1 MSIPQTITKGIIPKY
16 SSRQNYNQA
25 PKPLNQE
32 SSNESA
38 SSNILI
44 SKAYSS
50 KNRMAGGLITGKQNI
65 SPKTPEDSR
74 SDSSKQRSRQ
84 QKDFKI
90 ELDSIELQERLLQQ
104 EIQSIDFAGHK
115 QRLFDS
121 LQAITEENKEMEET
135 FGKKPNFNNKPN
147 QVSIKT
153 RGNEEENK
161 SNQNLLKMLQD
172 YKVIPQRAI
181 QIDLKSRENPENSK
195 LVMKS
200 SELVENN
207 KPTQPQFKEIKVKQ
221 YFYDDPSQHEP
232 VDETEEFYQPTDKRE
247 KSPLQKKYAG
257 RGRTEPNEKRN
268 SNKSKE
274 LGGNQ
279 RIFDKN
285 ERKIGANYGNKE
297 VIKRTGQ
304 MIMRQSGA
312 SIGTSIT
319 NQLKKSESA
328 NKDEL
333 RDSKESLRTASKDYV
348 RINPKIDIKKLLYS

>member
-25 PKPLNQE
+25 TKPLNQD

-50 KNRMAGGLITGKQNI
+50 KNRMAGGLITGKPNTSSNI
-65 SPKTPEDSR
+65 PEDSR
-74 SDSSKQRSRQ
+74 SDSSKQRARQ
-84 QKDFKI
+84 QKEFKI
-90 ELDSIELQERLLQQ
+90 ELDSIESQERLLQQ

-161 SNQNLLKMLQD
+161 SNQDLLKMLQD
-172 YKVIPQRAI
+172 YKVIPQKII
-181 QIDLKSRENPENSK
+181 QKDLKSSEIPENLNFVK
-195 LVMKS
+195 KKS
-200 SELVENN
+200 EVIENN

-221 YFYDDPSQHEP
+221 FLYDDGNQYEP
-232 VDETEEFYQPTDKRE
+232 VEETEEFYQTTNKRE
-247 KSPLQKKYAG
+247 KSPIPKKYAG

-268 SNKSKE
+268 SNRSKE
-274 LGGNQ
+274 LGGNE
-279 RIFDKN
+279 RVFDKN
-285 ERKIGANYGNKE
+285 ERKIGGNYGNKE

-304 MIMRQSGA
+304 MIMRQSGV
-312 SIGTSIT
+312 SIGSGVTS
-319 NQLKKSESA
+319 QLKKSESV
-328 NKDEL
+328 KKEDL

-348 RINPKIDIKKLLYS
+348 RVNPKIDIKKLLYS